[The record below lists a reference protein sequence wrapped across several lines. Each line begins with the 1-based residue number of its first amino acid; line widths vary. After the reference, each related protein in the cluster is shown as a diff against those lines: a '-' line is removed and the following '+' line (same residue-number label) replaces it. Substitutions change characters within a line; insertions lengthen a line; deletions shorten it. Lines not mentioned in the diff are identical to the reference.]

1 VYATLAALTKGITLS
16 CCACV
21 YMPESTCVRVRA
33 RAMHACKHAL
43 TRTRARTHT
52 HLALLGDE
60 EIGAFDVAMQDL
72 LFVQVVQSV

>member
-1 VYATLAALTKGITLS
+1 
-16 CCACV
+16 
-21 YMPESTCVRVRA
+21 MRVRA